1 MSKPI
6 IGIVMGSD
14 SDLAVMKQALD
25 TLERMEIPYEVIIC
39 SAHRTP
45 DRALEYART
54 ARDRGLKV
62 IVAAAGLA
70 AHLPGVLAA
79 ATTLPVIGVPMASGA
94 LRGVDALYSIAQMP
108 PGIPVGSV
116 GIDGAKN
123 AALIAAAVVS
133 TFDAGVADKLAQFRR
148 DQADSV
154 NAKDEHLQ
162 SIGYKEYLETRKG

>member
-1 MSKPI
+1 
-6 IGIVMGSD
+6 MGSD
-14 SDLAVMKQALD
+14 SDLGVMQQALAM
-25 TLERMEIPYEVIIC
+25 LEKMEIPYEVSIC

-45 DRALEYART
+45 DRALEYSRT

-62 IVAAAGLA
+62 IIAAAGLA

-94 LRGVDALYSIAQMP
+94 LRGVDALYAIAQMP

-116 GIDGAKN
+116 GIDGARN
-123 AALIAAAVVS
+123 AALLAAAVVS
-133 TFDAGVADKLAQFRR
+133 TFDAKVAENLAQFRS

-154 NAKDEHLQ
+154 NAKHERLQ
-162 SIGYKEYLETRKG
+162 SVGYQEYLEGGKK

>member
-1 MSKPI
+1 
-6 IGIVMGSD
+6 MGSD
-14 SDLAVMKQALD
+14 SDLGIMKQALEL
-25 TLERMEIPYEVIIC
+25 LEQMEIPYEVSIC

-45 DRALEYART
+45 DRALEYAKA
-54 ARDRGLKV
+54 ARGRDLRV
-62 IVAAAGLA
+62 IIAAAGLA

-123 AALIAAAVVS
+123 AALLAAAIVS
-133 TFDAGVADKLAQFRR
+133 TFDEAVAATLNRFRSE
-148 DQADSV
+148 QASSV
-154 NAKDEHLQ
+154 QAKHDRLQ
-162 SIGYKEYLETRKG
+162 SVGYQEYLAGGKQPS